1 MEKERFIAKVKA
13 FNLLANTDLVQAEAK
28 RLFPNCDT
36 KQMGY
41 DGGYSDV
48 LTNDDNLTTYDGREL
63 KNLTDDYFTKYNSGD
78 VAFGTIG
85 IEVKEDELVQLYHN
99 GIGTWVVESFPDNY
113 GQDLGSTE
121 NAIKY
126 LNDLKQGKVMK
137 VGGRVSERNYTI
149 GGL

>member
-13 FNLLANTDLVQAEAK
+13 FNLLADTDLVQAEAK
-28 RLFPNCDT
+28 KLFPNCDT

-48 LTNDDNLTTYDGREL
+48 LTNDDQLTNWNGREI
-63 KNLTDDYFTKYNSGD
+63 KNLTDDYFTKYNAAD

-85 IEVKEDELVQLYHN
+85 IEIKEDEYVQLYHN
-99 GIGTWVVESFPDNY
+99 GIGTWVAESFPDNY
-113 GQDLGSTE
+113 GQDIGSTE
-121 NAIKY
+121 NAIIY
-126 LNDLKQGKVMK
+126 LNNLKQGKVMK
-137 VGGRVSERNYTI
+137 DGGKVSNRYYTI